1 MAAIQALLSEMFLRR
16 HGRGE
21 GHPLS
26 VLGLFDHHGINRN
39 PRGLTAPSEERVF
52 GPYRVDL
59 LMDRGI
65 NLRTV
70 PPAGSR
76 LHKKIRDVI
85 EHRLGIRVDIA
96 LRSIPHA
103 FRSAAVLAILEDKA
117 VLPSWFKRHHLPPY
131 CSRTL
136 TVVSCWWAE
145 ELVNGNE
152 NQRKRIQ
159 KTISGI
165 DKLIVFS
172 RNQVDIFVSAGVPA
186 SKIHPV
192 LFGVDPDFY
201 SPGAGTSSRFQVL
214 AAGVDRGRDFD
225 SLLEVARLLPGVQFD
240 LFTQPQ
246 RFEGKECPQN
256 FTIHPPVDIVSH
268 RDNLRA
274 AELVVVPTHDLAY
287 PTGQSVLLE
296 AYGCGRCTAV
306 TGTASMQEY
315 IEEDRTALVLP
326 LGDPVGMAAVIL
338 KALQDPALRDEIGS
352 KARRAAVERFSF
364 DRMWDEIAAET
375 LPWERVAEND
385 GP

>member
-1 MAAIQALLSEMFLRR
+1 MAKIAPLSEMILGR
-16 HGRGE
+16 HGRRDGR
-21 GHPLS
+21 PLT
-26 VLGLFDHHGINRN
+26 VLGLFDHNGIERN
-39 PRGLTAPSEERVF
+39 QSRLVRGEDTVF

-59 LMDRGI
+59 LMGQGI
-65 NLRTV
+65 QLRTV
-70 PPAGSR
+70 APVGSR

-85 EHRLGIRVDIA
+85 EHRLGIRVDLA

-103 FRSAAVLAILEDKA
+103 FRSTAVLAILEDKA
-117 VLPSWFKRHHLPPY
+117 VLPSWFKRRHLPPY
-131 CSRTL
+131 SSRTL
-136 TVVSCWWAE
+136 TTISCWWAE

-152 NQRKRIQ
+152 SRRKQII

-172 RNQVDIFVSAGVPA
+172 RNQVDVFASAGVPV

-201 SPGAGTSSRFQVL
+201 SPGTGTPSRFQVL

-225 SLLEVARLLPGVQFD
+225 SLLEAARLLPGVQFD
-240 LFTQPQ
+240 LFTQPE
-246 RFEGKECPQN
+246 RFEGKKCPPN
-256 FTIHPPVDIVSH
+256 VNVHPPVDIVAH

-274 AELVVVPTHDLAY
+274 AQLVVVPTHALAY

-306 TGTASMQEY
+306 TGTESMQDY

-326 LGDPVGMAAVIL
+326 LHDPAGMALVIQR
-338 KALQDPALRDEIGS
+338 ALSNPGLRDEIGTN
-352 KARRAAVERFSF
+352 ARRAAVERFSF
-364 DRMWDEIAAET
+364 DRMWDEITAET
-375 LPWERVAEND
+375 LA
-385 GP
+385 

>member
-1 MAAIQALLSEMFLRR
+1 MAQQAPLSDMFLLRR
-16 HGRGE
+16 SLRE

-26 VLGLFDHHGINRN
+26 VVGLFDHNGIERN
-39 PRGLTAPSEERVF
+39 QRGSARSEDRVF

-59 LMDRGI
+59 LMDRDI
-65 NLRTV
+65 NLRV
-70 PPAGSR
+70 VAPAGSR

-85 EHRLGIRVDIA
+85 EHRLGMRVDLA

-103 FRSAAVLAILEDKA
+103 FRSTAVLAILEDKA

-131 CSRTL
+131 SSRTL
-136 TVVSCWWAE
+136 TTISCWWAE

-152 NQRKRIQ
+152 NRRKQII

-165 DKLIVFS
+165 DKLIVLS
-172 RNQVDIFVSAGVPA
+172 RNQVDVFASAGVPV

-192 LFGVDPDFY
+192 LFGVDPGFY
-201 SPGAGTSSRFQVL
+201 SPGTGTASRFQVL

-225 SLLEVARLLPGVQFD
+225 SLLEAARLLPGVQFD
-240 LFTQPQ
+240 LFTQPE
-246 RFEGKECPQN
+246 RFEGKNCPQN
-256 FTIHPPVDIVSH
+256 VNVHRPVDIVAH

-274 AELVVVPTHDLAY
+274 AQLVVVPTHDLAY

-306 TGTASMQEY
+306 TGTESIQDY

-326 LGDPVGMAAVIL
+326 LGDPVGMAAVIQR
-338 KALQDPALRDEIGS
+338 ALRDPQLRDEIGTN
-352 KARRAAVERFSF
+352 ARRAAVERFSF
-364 DRMWDEIAAET
+364 DRMWDEITAET
-375 LPWERVAEND
+375 LA
-385 GP
+385 